1 MQKLDNPGFLTL
13 KNGNKVILK
22 DFKEDINLLIVD
34 KNDNN
39 LWDFKEINSLDGVVK
54 IELDDEEYLYIYT
67 FYSMFYK
74 INANTFEVVSKKQ
87 IGK

>member
-39 LWDFKEINSLDGVVK
+39 LWDFKKLIP
-54 IELDDEEYLYIYT
+54 
-67 FYSMFYK
+67 
-74 INANTFEVVSKKQ
+74 
-87 IGK
+87 